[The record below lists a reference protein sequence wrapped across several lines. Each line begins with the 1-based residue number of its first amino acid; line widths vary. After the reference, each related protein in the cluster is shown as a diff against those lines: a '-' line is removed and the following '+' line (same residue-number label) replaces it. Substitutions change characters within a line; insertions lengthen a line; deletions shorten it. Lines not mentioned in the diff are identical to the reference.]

1 MTIRTDEEMEAL
13 AVELLEIDLEL
24 PIVCPTCGAEMENK
38 HG

>member
-13 AVELLEIDLEL
+13 AAELLEIDLEL